1 MSSQLETQ
9 DLSIPNNQTESH
21 IKENL
26 EKTDLQPNNQENKL
40 YPQNSEQNK
49 TENQIP
55 SQNEIQ
61 NNENGK
67 KQTNENQEIK
77 NSNLGFINPEYYD
90 EFNRPKYEE
99 IVKYENSI
107 REEMEKNTPLVSD
120 LLDIELLRA
129 EYKDSIFEK
138 AIDEFFKKI
147 NKWRTIRRDGNC
159 FYRSFLFRLFEEFI
173 QRRDVNLHKN
183 LTKLV
188 EDSKDLCNENGYCWL
203 VLEDFYN
210 VNIRINKYFFKLI
223 FSKIIF
229 NLIIK

>member
-1 MSSQLETQ
+1 MSSQHETQ
-9 DLSIPNNQTESH
+9 ELNNPNNQSESNQ
-21 IKENL
+21 KENS
-26 EKTDLQPNNQENKL
+26 EKTDLQPNNQENQL
-40 YPQNSEQNK
+40 NSGNSEHNK

-61 NNENGK
+61 KNENGK
-67 KQTNENQEIK
+67 TQINEDAEIKINDIK

-138 AIDEFFKKI
+138 AIDDFFKKI

-210 VNIRINKYFFKLI
+210 VNIRINKFI
-223 FSKIIF
+223 F
-229 NLIIK
+229 